1 MHAPSCTFTLFP
13 ILIKFTSP
21 LTTVLNQMLQ
31 SSPISTSP
39 TIVELGAKKQLLPNC
54 GNLFS
59 TGSITGMIRFLV
71 LVYSFWLPASVFLMI
86 TCCVALLYYKNSIEH
101 ISVTPWQ
108 PLQI

>member
-39 TIVELGAKKQLLPNC
+39 TIVELGARKQLLPNC

-71 LVYSFWLPASVFLMI
+71 FSLKFLVTGFSISYDH
-86 TCCVALLYYKNSIEH
+86 LLRRTL
-101 ISVTPWQ
+101 V
-108 PLQI
+108 LQQFY